1 MLGSFFTE
9 LILLL
14 IVILPAMAIA
24 YAISYRTIGR
34 QAAQRR
40 LGRTALFILL
50 AFFVSFGLH
59 FLGKHGFLGKYGSIS
74 FNFLFAAFVV
84 LWLLSWNWRKKK
96 AGALL
101 LDAGEFSRSKL
112 MLWVGVLEALFAVFN
127 TWSAINKISTG
138 LGNDTE
144 LLEVIAQP
152 VFLWSLAIYFLLMGL
167 SRLEFRENGICYG
180 LSVVKW
186 EKLGS
191 YRWNQEKPNIVTIN
205 FKQLHYRFL
214 TGFWSL
220 RIPSAHRDAVKQIL
234 AEHLI
239 MTDVK

>member
-1 MLGSFFTE
+1 
-9 LILLL
+9 
-14 IVILPAMAIA
+14 MAIA
-24 YAISYRTIGR
+24 YAISYRTVGR

-40 LGRTALFILL
+40 LGSMLP
-50 AFFVSFGLH
+50 AFFVGFGLS
-59 FLGKHGFLGKYGSIS
+59 FLNRHGFLGKYGSIS
-74 FNFLFAAFVV
+74 FYFICSAYVV
-84 LWLLSWNWRKKK
+84 LWLLTWNWRKRK

-101 LDAGEFSRSKL
+101 LDAGQLSRSKL
-112 MLWVGVLEALFAVFN
+112 ILWVGVLVPLFAVFD

-144 LLEVIAQP
+144 LVEEISRLVL
-152 VFLWSLAIYFLLMGL
+152 LWSSAIYFLSMGL

-180 LSVVKW
+180 LSMVKW
-186 EKLGS
+186 EKLIS
-191 YRWNQEKPNIVTIN
+191 YSWSQEKPNILMIS

>member
-1 MLGSFFTE
+1 MFQSFSTG

-14 IVILPAMAIA
+14 IVIVPAMAIA
-24 YAISYRTIGR
+24 YAISYRTVGR

-40 LGRTALFILL
+40 LGSMLP
-50 AFFVSFGLH
+50 AFFVGFGLS
-59 FLGKHGFLGKYGSIS
+59 FLNRHGFLGKYGSIS
-74 FNFLFAAFVV
+74 FYFICSAYVV
-84 LWLLSWNWRKKK
+84 LWLLTWNWRKRK

-101 LDAGEFSRSKL
+101 LDAGQLSRSKL
-112 MLWVGVLEALFAVFN
+112 ILWVGVLVPLFAVFD

-144 LLEVIAQP
+144 LVEEISRLVL
-152 VFLWSLAIYFLLMGL
+152 LWSSAIYFLSMGL

-180 LSVVKW
+180 LSMVKW
-186 EKLGS
+186 EKLIS
-191 YRWNQEKPNIVTIN
+191 YSWSQEKPNILMIS

>member
-1 MLGSFFTE
+1 MLESFSTG

-40 LGRTALFILL
+40 LGRSALLILL
-50 AFFVSFGLH
+50 AFFVGFGLH
-59 FLGKHGFLGKYGSIS
+59 FLGKYGSIS
-74 FNFLFAAFVV
+74 IYFLFAAYVV
-84 LWLLSWNWRKKK
+84 LWLLSWNWRKRK

-101 LDAGEFSRSKL
+101 LDVGGFSRSKL
-112 MLWVGVLEALFAVFN
+112 MLWAGVLEALFAVFN
-127 TWSAINKISTG
+127 TSSAINTISTG

-144 LLEVIAQP
+144 LVEVISQL
-152 VFLWSLAIYFLLMGL
+152 VFFWSLAIYFLSRGL
-167 SRLEFRENGICYG
+167 SRLEFRENGICYM

-186 EKLGS
+186 EKLTS
-191 YRWNQEKPNIVTIN
+191 YSWSQEKPNILTIE
-205 FKQLHYRFL
+205 FKQPPYLL
-214 TGFWSL
+214 STGFWSFP
-220 RIPSAHRDAVKQIL
+220 IASAHRDAVKQIL
-234 AEHLI
+234 ADHLM

>member
-1 MLGSFFTE
+1 
-9 LILLL
+9 
-14 IVILPAMAIA
+14 MAIA

-84 LWLLSWNWRKKK
+84 LWLLSWNWRKRK

-101 LDAGEFSRSKL
+101 LDVGRFSRSKL

-138 LGNDTE
+138 LESDTN
-144 LLEVIAQP
+144 LVEVIAQP
-152 VFLWSLAIYFLLMGL
+152 VFLWSLAIYFLSMGL
-167 SRLEFRENGICYG
+167 SRLEFRENGICYM

-186 EKLGS
+186 EKLTS
-191 YRWNQEKPNIVTIN
+191 YWWSQDKPNIVTIE
-205 FKQLHYRFL
+205 FKQPPYLL
-214 TGFWSL
+214 STGLRSL
-220 RIPSAHRDAVKQIL
+220 RIPSAHRDGVKQIL
-234 AEHLI
+234 AEHLM